1 MATVSDIRTKQ
12 VRALCYEVVKRSFA
26 PSSERKLLFSHFGD
40 FNASKTEH
48 LIKVVESLALEE
60 GAKRRIMRRLC
71 SVMIESIQNIAMHGA
86 RDQDGRLQSFIAIT
100 KEDDAFQLTT
110 GNLLLAEDVGLL
122 EYKLDELN
130 KLERPAL
137 RKEYIET
144 LSNENFSYKG
154 GAGLGFL
161 TIAKKSHNPL
171 SYKLSQ
177 LDETLAYFILEVK
190 IDDESVAHG

>member
-12 VRALCYEVVKRSFA
+12 VRALCYEVVERSFA
-26 PSSERKLLFSHFGD
+26 PSSERKLLLSHFGE
-40 FNASKTEH
+40 FTSTKTEY
-48 LIKVVESLALEE
+48 LIKIVEALALEE

-71 SVMIESIQNIAMHGA
+71 TVMIESIQNISIHGA
-86 RDQDGRLQSFIAIT
+86 RDQQGQLQSFLAIT
-100 KEDDAFQLTT
+100 KEDDSFLLTT
-110 GNLLLAEDVGLL
+110 GNLLLAEDLGLL
-122 EYKLDELN
+122 EYKLAELN

-144 LSNENFSYKG
+144 LSNENFNYKG

-177 LDETLAYFILEVK
+177 LDDTLAYFILEVR
-190 IDDESVAHG
+190 IDNKSIAEG

>member
-1 MATVSDIRTKQ
+1 MTTVSDNRTKQ
-12 VRALCYEVVKRSFA
+12 VRALCYEVVERSFA
-26 PSSERKLLFSHFGD
+26 PSSTKKLLLSHFGE
-40 FNASKTEH
+40 FTPKKTDN
-48 LIKVVESLALEE
+48 LIKVVEALALEE

-71 SVMIESIQNIAMHGA
+71 SVMIESIQNISMHGA
-86 RDQDGRLQSFIAIT
+86 RDSEGQQQSFLAIT
-100 KEDDAFQLTT
+100 KEDDSFLLTT
-110 GNLLLAEDVGLL
+110 GNLLLAED
-122 EYKLDELN
+122 
-130 KLERPAL
+130 LERPAL

-177 LDETLAYFILEVK
+177 LDETLAYFILEVR
-190 IDDESVAHG
+190 IDNQSIDEG